1 MPNDDAFADWIAPHL
16 PALRRLSRA
25 FAPPADQADL
35 LQELLIAVWKAHSV
49 FRGESSAATF
59 VYRVAHNR
67 ALTWKRREGLRLM
80 RLFETQRDGPERLAP
95 EPPDKRLDQV
105 FEALRELPPLDRSLM
120 LLWLEQTPYADM
132 AAVHGLS
139 ESHVGVRLNRA
150 RARLANLIH
159 EISDA
164 D

>member
-1 MPNDDAFADWIAPHL
+1 MPNDAVFADWIAPHL

-25 FAPPADQADL
+25 FAPSADQADL
-35 LQELLIAVWKAHSV
+35 LQELLIAVWKAHTA

-67 ALTWKRREGLRLM
+67 ALTWKRREGLRLL
-80 RLFETQRDGPERLAP
+80 RLFETRRNASERLGS
-95 EPPDKRLDQV
+95 EPPDTRLDQI
-105 FEALRELPPLDRSLM
+105 FEALRALPPLDRSLM
-120 LLWLEQTPYADM
+120 LLWLEQTSYADM
-132 AAVHGLS
+132 AALHGLS

-150 RARLANLIH
+150 RTRLATLIH
-159 EISDA
+159 ELSDE